1 MNAKVIKSCKF
12 CVCKA
17 LWKAGIVN
25 GKQGTGVK
33 KCSNNQGETDD
44 RVKYSDKQSPRFYIA
59 ELFFVNI
66 GVSPR
71 YLKNVENSFCI
82 ME

>member
-17 LWKAGIVN
+17 LWKERIVN

-33 KCSNNQGETDD
+33 KRSNNQGETDD

-66 GVSPR
+66 GVS
-71 YLKNVENSFCI
+71 L
-82 ME
+82 